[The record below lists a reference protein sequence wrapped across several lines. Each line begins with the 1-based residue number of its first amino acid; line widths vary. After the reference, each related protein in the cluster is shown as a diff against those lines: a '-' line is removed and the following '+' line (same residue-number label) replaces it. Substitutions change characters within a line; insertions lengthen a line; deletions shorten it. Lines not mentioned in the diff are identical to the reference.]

1 MNGLQSLMQGMPQ
14 GQQGMPQGQQG
25 MPQQGIPQGQQG
37 TPMPNDPRMGAAMGL
52 VDDSIEKFNLDPQTE
67 ALMLQNQAL
76 ALLQA
81 ADNVGKM
88 NAPQQDTNIKEQTTQ
103 GIAGMLQSLAP
114 GMQQRGQQMQ
124 QSQARQMLGGG
135 APARPPMGGMPS
147 MGAPN
152 MARMANGGIVGFDG
166 GGFLNKAKE
175 WDTKLNQ
182 AHDRRQTERLAR
194 GKSLSD
200 YSPLDPY
207 NSLSNIMYDTG
218 IAGAMQGLTG
228 YKSEVQQP
236 EGQLRGDLDPVAAF
250 LETYKQ
256 LQADV
261 ERSFPEEKAAFKQRV
276 IDFVNNSDPRVRE
289 AAIGSRAGMARG
301 GIIGYRPG
309 GEVKGYAGPN
319 GSQVGYD
326 YSKDPNLYAPTEI
339 AQPDDAILEFARK
352 QMQRDAGAEAVTA
365 GERLRE
371 LTGAEDL
378 MAQRTKAQEA
388 LQAQREARFNPEE
401 SKRRRWQAGLAGL
414 AERGLGGFGAGR
426 TAEMDKILGEKL
438 SAAEA
443 SVADMD
449 KLISELRELGM
460 GQFEAEKQARDMVEK
475 AVNQGL
481 STSAAVA
488 DSRQRAQDAA
498 ANRATQ
504 ERGQDMTAET
514 QRYVADA
521 NAARTSG
528 PERAVQA
535 IMADSVA
542 KGIAMTET
550 EAMEIYYAMQPS
562 IYGVTQR
569 GDQATIRTRQDVV
582 ESVDKSLGLDG
593 DPLANIIQTPLML
606 AYKEAEARGEG
617 AKFREDLINQG
628 LTDLGLSPVGAPAGG
643 SSTGPT
649 EELTLS
655 TVPTEGNLYTRNGVT
670 YIYTNGAFTPQ

>member
-1 MNGLQSLMQGMPQ
+1 MQGMPQ

-25 MPQQGIPQGQQG
+25 MPQQGMPQGMPQPQQA
-37 TPMPNDPRMGAAMGL
+37 PAMPNDPRMGAAMGL
-52 VDDSIEKFNLDPQTE
+52 VDDSVEKFNLDPQTE

-135 APARPPMGGMPS
+135 APARPRMGGMPS

-152 MARMANGGIVGFDG
+152 MTRMANGGIVGFDG

-276 IDFVNNSDPRVRE
+276 IDFVNNSDSRVRE

-365 GERLRE
+365 GERLRK

-426 TAEMDKILGEKL
+426 TAEMDKISGEKL

-475 AVNQGL
+475 GVNQGL
-481 STSAAVA
+481 STSAAVI
-488 DSRQRAQDAA
+488 DSRRKAQDAA

-521 NAARTSG
+521 NAARTSAQ
-528 PERAVQA
+528 ERAIA
-535 IMADSVA
+535 ALMA
-542 KGIAMTET
+542 
-550 EAMEIYYAMQPS
+550 EAMAAGVPISEAQATRDYFGMQPS

-569 GDQATIRTRQDVV
+569 GNQALMDMRKQIGED
-582 ESVDKSLGLDG
+582 VDKLLRIGEMDFGLGG
-593 DPLANIIQTPLML
+593 PEAR
-606 AYKEAEARGEG
+606 AYREAEAAGDG
-617 AKFREDLINQG
+617 SHITFRQNIIDQRVAAAESG
-628 LTDLGLSPVGAPAGG
+628 SAPAGG

-649 EELTLS
+649 EELTSS

>member
-1 MNGLQSLMQGMPQ
+1 MNGLQSLMQGAPTQ
-14 GQQGMPQGQQG
+14 R
-25 MPQQGIPQGQQG
+25 PQQPQPQQA
-37 TPMPNDPRMGAAMGL
+37 PAMPNDPRMGAAMGL
-52 VDDSIEKFNLDPQTE
+52 VDDSVEKFNLDPQTE

-124 QSQARQMLGGG
+124 RSQARQMLGGG
-135 APARPPMGGMPS
+135 APARPPMPQQNMARPSARPPMGGMPA

-152 MARMANGGIVGFDG
+152 MARMANGGIVGYAEG
-166 GGFLNKAKE
+166 GTATPTLGAVPPSAVGDEQIKQFAAQYTALQAGLAAATTPEDKAQSQQLMQDLIRDMGNE
-175 WDTKLNQ
+175 HATVMQYLDSTK
-182 AHDRRQTERLAR
+182 
-194 GKSLSD
+194 
-200 YSPLDPY
+200 
-207 NSLSNIMYDTG
+207 
-218 IAGAMQGLTG
+218 GLTTP
-228 YKSEVQQP
+228 SSQ
-236 EGQLRGDLDPVAAF
+236 
-250 LETYKQ
+250 
-256 LQADV
+256 
-261 ERSFPEEKAAFKQRV
+261 
-276 IDFVNNSDPRVRE
+276 
-289 AAIGSRAGMARG
+289 MARG

-339 AQPDDAILEFARK
+339 AQPDDGILKIARE
-352 QMQRDAGAEAVTA
+352 QMGRDAGAEARA
-365 GERLRE
+365 ASERLRE

-378 MAQRTKAQEA
+378 MAQRTKAQKA
-388 LQAQREARFNPEE
+388 LQSQREARFNPKE
-401 SKRRRWQAGLAGL
+401 SSRRRWQAGLAGL

-426 TAEMDKILGEKL
+426 TAEMDKISGEKL

-449 KLISELRELGM
+449 KLIDELRELGM

-481 STSAAVA
+481 SVSQAVF

-498 ANRATQ
+498 ANRTTQ

-514 QRYVADA
+514 QRYVADQGLK
-521 NAARTSG
+521 RTSAQD
-528 PERAVQA
+528 RAVA
-535 IMADSVA
+535 SLMA
-542 KGIAMTET
+542 
-550 EAMEIYYAMQPS
+550 EATAAGTPISEAEALRQYFAMQPS
-562 IYGVTQR
+562 YAGVTQR
-569 GDQATIRTRQDVV
+569 ESAAMINLRQEIGED
-582 ESVDKSLGLDG
+582 VDKLLGIGAMNFGLG
-593 DPLANIIQTPLML
+593 GPEAR
-606 AYKEAEARGEG
+606 AYREAEAAGDGSHHTYRQNIIDQRLAAYSAASGG
-617 AKFREDLINQG
+617 A
-628 LTDLGLSPVGAPAGG
+628 SAGG

-649 EELTLS
+649 EELTSS

>member
-25 MPQQGIPQGQQG
+25 MPQQGMPQGMPQPQQA
-37 TPMPNDPRMGAAMGL
+37 PAMPNDPRMGAAMGL

-67 ALMLQNQAL
+67 VLMLQNQAL

-88 NAPQQDTNIKEQTTQ
+88 SAPQQDTNIKEQTTQ

-124 QSQARQMLGGG
+124 QAQARPPMPQQ
-135 APARPPMGGMPS
+135 AQARPPMGGMPS

-152 MARMANGGIVGFDG
+152 MRGMANGGIVGYAGPDG
-166 GGFLNKAKE
+166 SQVGMKPTL
-175 WDTKLNQ
+175 
-182 AHDRRQTERLAR
+182 
-194 GKSLSD
+194 
-200 YSPLDPY
+200 
-207 NSLSNIMYDTG
+207 
-218 IAGAMQGLTG
+218 GAVPP
-228 YKSEVQQP
+228 SAV
-236 EGQLRGDLDPVAAF
+236 GDEQIKQFAAQY
-250 LETYKQ
+250 TA
-256 LQADV
+256 LQAGLAAATT
-261 ERSFPEEKAAFKQRV
+261 PEDKAQSQRLIQDLIRDMGNQHATV
-276 IDFVNNSDPRVRE
+276 MQYIDSTKGFVAPRT
-289 AAIGSRAGMARG
+289 SGMARG

-460 GQFEAEKQARDMVEK
+460 GQFEAEKQAREMVEK
-475 AVNQGL
+475 GVNQGL
-481 STSAAVA
+481 SASAAVA
-488 DSRQRAQDAA
+488 DSRQRARDAA
-498 ANRATQ
+498 ANRITQ

-521 NAARTSG
+521 NAARTSAQ
-528 PERAVQA
+528 ERAIA
-535 IMADSVA
+535 ALMA
-542 KGIAMTET
+542 
-550 EAMEIYYAMQPS
+550 EAMAAGVPISEAQATRDYFGMQPS
-562 IYGVTQR
+562 MYSVGQR
-569 GDQATIRTRQDVV
+569 GDEALLRLRQQIGED
-582 ESVDKSLGLDG
+582 VDKLLRIGEMDFGLGG
-593 DPLANIIQTPLML
+593 PEAR
-606 AYKEAEARGEG
+606 AYREAEAAGDG
-617 AKFREDLINQG
+617 SHITFRQNIIDQRVAAAESG
-628 LTDLGLSPVGAPAGG
+628 SAPAGG

-649 EELTLS
+649 EELTSS

>member
-1 MNGLQSLMQGMPQ
+1 
-14 GQQGMPQGQQG
+14 
-25 MPQQGIPQGQQG
+25 
-37 TPMPNDPRMGAAMGL
+37 MGAAMGL

-135 APARPPMGGMPS
+135 APARPPMPQQNMARPPARLPMGGMPT

-152 MARMANGGIVGFDG
+152 MARMANGGIVGYAGPDG
-166 GGFLNKAKE
+166 SQVGMKPTL
-175 WDTKLNQ
+175 
-182 AHDRRQTERLAR
+182 
-194 GKSLSD
+194 
-200 YSPLDPY
+200 
-207 NSLSNIMYDTG
+207 
-218 IAGAMQGLTG
+218 GAVPP
-228 YKSEVQQP
+228 SAV
-236 EGQLRGDLDPVAAF
+236 GDEQIKQFAAQY
-250 LETYKQ
+250 TA
-256 LQADV
+256 LQAGLAAATT
-261 ERSFPEEKAAFKQRV
+261 PEDKFQSQRLIQDLIRDMGNQHATV
-276 IDFVNNSDPRVRE
+276 MQYIDSTKGFVAPRT
-289 AAIGSRAGMARG
+289 SGMARG

-481 STSAAVA
+481 STSAAVT
-488 DSRQRAQDAA
+488 DSRQRARDAA
-498 ANRATQ
+498 ATRATQ

-514 QRYVADA
+514 QKYVADK
-521 NAARTSG
+521 NAGRTSAQ
-528 PERAVQA
+528 ERAIAALMAEAVAAGVPISEAQA
-535 IMADSVA
+535 TRDYF
-542 KGIAMTET
+542 G
-550 EAMEIYYAMQPS
+550 MQPS
-562 IYGVTQR
+562 MYGVDQR

-582 ESVDKSLGLDG
+582 KSVDKSLGLDG

-628 LTDLGLSPVGAPAGG
+628 LTDLGLSPVGAPAGATQSVDVSRINPEAIQMLRGNPSEQNRAFFDAEFGAG
-643 SSTGPT
+643 SAAAALG
-649 EELTLS
+649 
-655 TVPTEGNLYTRNGVT
+655 
-670 YIYTNGAFTPQ
+670 Q